1 MVENKGI
8 KVLLVDDEVDF
19 TQPIEFWLKSKG
31 YTVAVAHEGK
41 SALKAVKENTP
52 DIIFLDLKMPV
63 MDGIETLR
71 RIRDIDKQLPVVIIT
86 VEYTNDKKFAEA
98 NRLGSS
104 GFFPKKGS
112 FEELE
117 NTIEVTLRTHKR
129 LKDK

>member
-1 MVENKGI
+1 MSKSKGVKI
-8 KVLLVDDEVDF
+8 LLVDDEPDF

-31 YTVAVAHEGK
+31 YTVLIAREGK
-41 SALKAVKENTP
+41 SALEIIKADSP
-52 DIIFLDLKMPV
+52 DMVFLDLKMPV

-71 RIRDIDKQLPVVIIT
+71 NIRKFNTDLPVIIIT
-86 VEYTNDKKFAEA
+86 VEYANDKKFEEA
-98 NRLGSS
+98 NKLGSS

-117 NTIEVTLRTHKR
+117 SIIGVTLRTHKT